1 VRSLPISSLFFE
13 FTCFTGALLVLYWY
27 NSTNTDATRVRSLPI
42 IVRVTRDV
50 LKGVEY
56 LHAIRS
62 LKEPKQRLD
71 RALKEP

>member
-1 VRSLPISSLFFE
+1 MRSLPIIVRV
-13 FTCFTGALLVLYWY
+13 TRDVLYWY
-27 NSTNTDATRVRSLPI
+27 KSTKTDATHVRSLPI

-62 LKEPKQRLD
+62 LKEP
-71 RALKEP
+71 